1 MGVIGYQ
8 GNKSLLVLMAEY
20 ASILWSKFQ
29 QSLIFDQTR
38 CLSFE
43 KYQKSTSLKLQ
54 DAVDVFVYLD
64 VGGMVMALQRRIQQF
79 SVLIVVAVT
88 KRHHYSHKAKVVNHS
103 QVDHQNCQLHIGGST
118 K

>member
-8 GNKSLLVLMAEY
+8 DNRSLLDLMAEY
-20 ASILWSKFQ
+20 ASIPWSKFQ
-29 QSLIFDQTR
+29 QSLSFDQTR
-38 CLSFE
+38 CLSLE

-64 VGGMVMALQRRIQQF
+64 VGGMVMALQQRIQQF
-79 SVLIVVAVT
+79 SVLTVAAVT
-88 KRHHYSHKAKVVNHS
+88 KRQHYSHRAKVINHS
-103 QVDHQNCQLHIGGST
+103 QVDHQKCHLHIGGST